1 MYTRAILGAGFTALL
16 MTLGASAGTVQL
28 DVSGNY
34 NFPLAGGG
42 GGSVA
47 TVNGVTYEIFCVDFD
62 NEINLNTDY
71 TANETQLGTSAILN
85 DTRFGGISGAGWTQ
99 FTTLGAEDDA
109 FLNTG
114 GGGSNALAR
123 YSMVAYLDSL
133 YVQTNQN
140 ASPTLADN
148 NEIQNAIWSLLDP
161 AGETVPATGYNGA
174 SYLEQAANWY
184 MAMDTAP
191 NLSALNTFLNNF
203 DIISPS
209 SLNCSNDLVNCGFQ
223 EQIIDPTPG
232 PIPTPVPT
240 PEPRG
245 SVWMIAGLLALG
257 AWLWRG
263 NGSKVHA
270 TN

>member
-1 MYTRAILGAGFTALL
+1 MNKRMILGAGFTLLL

-42 GGSVA
+42 GGATA
-47 TVNGVTYEIFCVDFD
+47 TVNGVSYQIFCVDFD

-71 TANETQLGTSAILN
+71 SATETQLGTSANLSG
-85 DTRFGGISGAGWTQ
+85 TRFGGISGAGWTQ
-99 FTTLGAEDDA
+99 FSTLGTADDA

-114 GGGSNALAR
+114 GGGASALAR
-123 YSMVAYLDSL
+123 YSMVAYLDTL

-140 ASPTLADN
+140 TNPTLTDN

-161 AGETVPATGYNGA
+161 AGETVPNTGYNGA
-174 SYLEQAANWY
+174 SYLEQAVTWY
-184 MAMDTAP
+184 LAMDTAP
-191 NLSALNTFLNNF
+191 NLTALNAFLADF
-203 DIISPS
+203 DILSPTS
-209 SLNCSNDLVNCGFQ
+209 MKCSNDLVNCGFQ

-245 SVWMIAGLLALG
+245 SMWMIAGVLALG
-257 AWLWRG
+257 TFLWRR
-263 NGSKVHA
+263 NGSNVHS